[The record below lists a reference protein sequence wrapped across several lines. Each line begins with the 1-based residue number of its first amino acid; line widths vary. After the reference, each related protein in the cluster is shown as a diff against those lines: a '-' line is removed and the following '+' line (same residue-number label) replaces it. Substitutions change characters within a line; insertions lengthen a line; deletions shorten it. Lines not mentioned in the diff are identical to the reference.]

1 MGPFTIVRAWWQL
14 GAKKGKSNVETNDP
28 TTSQSDGSLADLQPK
43 SFKLLSSD
51 SSIAGR
57 SALSGSTYLKTRRNT
72 FTVRRRWSNIGD
84 AACCASG

>member
-1 MGPFTIVRAWWQL
+1 MGPLTIVRAWWQL

-43 SFKLLSSD
+43 PLKLD

-57 SALSGSTYLKTRRNT
+57 SAPSGSTYLKTRRNT
-72 FTVRRRWSNIGD
+72 FTVRSLWSNIGD